1 MVSTMTMTDDKTT
14 DAPPDP
20 ESFAALF
27 EEESLRHVVKEGD
40 IVKGKVIHIG
50 KDHVVVDIGY
60 KSEGTIPLYEFT
72 QADGTVGIKEG
83 DEIDV
88 FLESREDENG
98 LCVLSKEKADRLKV
112 WDEISGACERDE
124 LIEGTISARVKGGLS
139 VTIRGGVKAF
149 LPGSQVDLRP
159 VRNLDAFIGKA
170 HRFKVIKFNKKR
182 GNIVLSR
189 RVLLEKERA
198 EMKEQTLEKLKEGQI
213 VEGIVKNLTEY
224 GAFIDLGGIDG
235 LLHITDMSWGRITH
249 PSEMFQVGD
258 HVRVKVLKFNAETER
273 VSLGLKQISEDP
285 WTHAQEKYPPGTV
298 VRGKVVSLKDY
309 GAFIELEQ
317 GIEGLVHISEMSW
330 TRRVK
335 HPSKVVA
342 VGDTVEAVVLDIDP
356 RQNRIS
362 LGMKQLEPNPFAS
375 LKEKYP
381 PGTVVKGVVRNI
393 ADFGIFVEIE
403 EGIDGLVHVSDLSW
417 TQRVKHPSEL
427 YQKGDEVE
435 SVVLNIDFDGEK
447 PKVSLGIKQLVPD
460 PWDRIPYDYPPGK
473 IVEAKV
479 IKVLD
484 FGAFVE
490 IEKGVEGLIHVSEFS
505 DERVEDPKAFVK
517 SGQILKAEIIGV
529 DTAER
534 KDRPVVPR
542 RAAGRG
548 VGRRAGLH
556 GRRADGDAGRR
567 HARQARA
574 PHGPKPKGQGRQ
586 ERQGRVDPR
595 SPTPTS
601 TVIMSPEEERP
612 AIGGE
617 PPGAQAAPSAS
628 SAEVARAARVPLPAS
643 RTISW
648 LRQFAKLWGFALFC
662 IFVVYVFREV
672 ALPFL
677 FAILVAYILAPLV
690 ERLGRLRLGG
700 RPFPRAL
707 AVILLY
713 VNILAALGLF
723 IGYFI
728 PKLSGDFA
736 RLFREAPALFS
747 RLNNEYLPRAG
758 AWVDKRFGPE
768 SEDDEPAELD
778 SPTPRP
784 PRDALHG
791 IIVEPLPDG
800 RYRSICGASPSR
812 YSRRAAAG
820 TSSRRHTRTR
830 PRRSRVA
837 NGSARSRSGSRSA

>member
-1 MVSTMTMTDDKTT
+1 MVSMTSNTDNMSG
-14 DAPPDP
+14 A
-20 ESFAALF
+20 EENFAALF
-27 EEESLRHVVKEGD
+27 EESLKHEDVKEGD
-40 IVKGKVIHIG
+40 IVKGSIIQVG

-60 KSEGTIPLYEFT
+60 KSEGTIPLYEFV

-83 DEIDV
+83 DVIDV

-124 LIEGTISARVKGGLS
+124 LIEGIISTRVKGGLS

-159 VRNLDAFIGKA
+159 VRNLDAFIGKS

-198 EMKEQTLEKLKEGQI
+198 ELKGQTLEKLKEGQI

-235 LLHITDMSWGRITH
+235 LLHITDMSWGRVTH
-249 PSEMFQVGD
+249 PSELFQVGD

-309 GAFIELEQ
+309 GAFIELEE

-381 PGTVVKGVVRNI
+381 PGTVVKGIVRNI

-460 PWDRIPYDYPPGK
+460 PWDRIPYDYPAGK
-473 IVEAKV
+473 IVDGK
-479 IKVLD
+479 ILKVLD

-490 IEKGVEGLIHVSEFS
+490 LEKGIEGLVHVSEIS
-505 DERVEDPKAFVK
+505 DDHVEDPRTVLTPGQAVK
-517 SGQILKAEIIGV
+517 VQVLHADG
-529 DTAER
+529 AER
-534 KDRPVVPR
+534 KIGLSIKGAN
-542 RAAGRG
+542 RAKDAAEAQGFNSANAGGATLGDKFRG
-548 VGRRAGLH
+548 KL
-556 GRRADGDAGRR
+556 DKL
-567 HARQARA
+567 
-574 PHGPKPKGQGRQ
+574 KPK
-586 ERQGRVDPR
+586 D
-595 SPTPTS
+595 
-601 TVIMSPEEERP
+601 
-612 AIGGE
+612 
-617 PPGAQAAPSAS
+617 AQ
-628 SAEVARAARVPLPAS
+628 
-643 RTISW
+643 
-648 LRQFAKLWGFALFC
+648 
-662 IFVVYVFREV
+662 
-672 ALPFL
+672 
-677 FAILVAYILAPLV
+677 
-690 ERLGRLRLGG
+690 
-700 RPFPRAL
+700 
-707 AVILLY
+707 
-713 VNILAALGLF
+713 
-723 IGYFI
+723 
-728 PKLSGDFA
+728 
-736 RLFREAPALFS
+736 
-747 RLNNEYLPRAG
+747 
-758 AWVDKRFGPE
+758 
-768 SEDDEPAELD
+768 
-778 SPTPRP
+778 
-784 PRDALHG
+784 
-791 IIVEPLPDG
+791 
-800 RYRSICGASPSR
+800 
-812 YSRRAAAG
+812 
-820 TSSRRHTRTR
+820 
-830 PRRSRVA
+830 
-837 NGSARSRSGSRSA
+837 